1 MSFSKRIAL
10 VAIVAGAFV
19 PSIALAETYTVLVTP
34 QNDRCYTINYH
45 QQVDLVNTKGA
56 LVSAAGR
63 SFSYNIVKQVGGTAR
78 DAYNPAIYIETRRTI
93 APEYYSL
100 APAGCP

>member
-1 MSFSKRIAL
+1 MFFSKRVAL
-10 VAIVAGAFV
+10 GAVVAAAFV
-19 PSIALAETYTVLVTP
+19 PSIASAETYTVLVTP

-56 LVSAAGR
+56 LVSGPSRAY
-63 SFSYNIVKQVGGTAR
+63 SYNLVKQVGGTAR
-78 DAYNPAIYIETRRTI
+78 DAYNPAIYLESRRTI
-93 APEYYSL
+93 APEYYSM